1 MSPTHCSDTCRPILI
16 KLLGYIELTLNWCN
30 VIFLTSVSAL
40 KPEVSY
46 FSINRKFKISEPE
59 VRNIPDRKRIEFQ
72 VISKI
77 SVWWYFEQGRRQ
89 RLLKIFAP
97 YVLVYGHTRTKMVL
111 VVTRIEISK
120 NEDRTPITKTHELSD
135 EILFDFRF
143 RWLELP
149 VCEKLANFR
158 FEVGNGSWKYDV
170 APVQGQLY
178 KPQKFHGNRP
188 MGVRVMS
195 PRHIKWTSS

>member
-1 MSPTHCSDTCRPILI
+1 MSNTKNCSFCYKNSKFFETWPAYFWGLGPQNFLI
-16 KLLGYIELTLNWCN
+16 IHRANNHLKGFHLNHLS
-30 VIFLTSVSAL
+30 FFYMTSHKGGWQVGSVCAT
-40 KPEVSY
+40 SSSNRNWAI

-59 VRNIPDRKRIEFQ
+59 VKNIPDRKRIKFQ
-72 VISKI
+72 VVSKI

-120 NEDRTPITKTHELSD
+120 NEDRTLITKTHELSD

-149 VCEKLANFR
+149 VFEK
-158 FEVGNGSWKYDV
+158 
-170 APVQGQLY
+170 
-178 KPQKFHGNRP
+178 
-188 MGVRVMS
+188 
-195 PRHIKWTSS
+195 